1 MKTKT
6 IKLKKKEVLVIELP
20 INGYWEVLST
30 ETRFKCFDTGEKL
43 ILKNY
48 TLLGKPDEITEDDVM
63 DLVDTITSSYSD
75 GTNESENFKH
85 YKKEN
90 CVAKTAIKSFNSA
103 IEKELLWVNPF
114 NYEKTKFEKQCDE
127 LSICRIFNIEEQK
140 NIVANIMTFDKS
152 RTLIFVKN

>member
-6 IKLKKKEVLVIELP
+6 IKSLKKEVLVIELP

-75 GTNESENFKH
+75 GTNESENFKY

-90 CVAKTAIKSFNSA
+90 CVAKTALESFNSA
-103 IEKELLWVNPF
+103 IEKELFWKNPF
-114 NYEKTKFEKQCDE
+114 NDV

>member
-6 IKLKKKEVLVIELP
+6 IKLLKKELLVIELP

-48 TLLGKPDEITEDDVM
+48 TLLGKPDEIKEDD
-63 DLVDTITSSYSD
+63 LEGLFKEYKD
-75 GTNESENFKH
+75 GYFSFNKSLIKYNTKIRAFNKLIESEI
-85 YKKEN
+85 Y
-90 CVAKTAIKSFNSA
+90 
-103 IEKELLWVNPF
+103 WDVNPLGHSAEYYSYIGEERHW
-114 NYEKTKFEKQCDE
+114 YESE
-127 LSICRIFNIEEQK
+127 LR
-140 NIVANIMTFDKS
+140 TFDKK